1 MSKMP
6 PIVAA
11 PIPLPASST
20 SSNFA
25 AHLRDMYSGGSGM
38 GLGPNPAHPDLASQ
52 LSTLSALS
60 AQHRQLMELQQRYLN
75 ASRMNGG
82 GPPMPHPPNQG
93 PTILPP
99 SARLSTSPGSQ
110 GRPPGMIGG
119 SKPKVATPEV
129 VGKIESYK
137 RENPTIFAWEIREKL
152 IAEGVCT
159 NSTAPSVS
167 SINRILRNRAA
178 ERAAAEFARAA
189 GYAGMYSPYAS
200 IPSHYYSPALIS
212 QIAANSSNP
221 SQAAA
226 LLAASASVGGAVPP
240 SSMPMMHKDDIRRS
254 SPKMVEYDHKSEAG
268 SCSDDERPQFRRSR
282 TSFSP
287 DQLEHL
293 EKEFERSHYP
303 DLKTREALSA
313 KTTLS
318 EARIQV
324 WFSNRRA
331 KWRRHH
337 RMSLFRP
344 YEMGSS
350 LMNQDQKE
358 RRTPVPRAESPVGD
372 TSDPGSPAPSPP
384 HPLRPTPTTMSLTT
398 TTMNPT
404 HGLGSLH
411 QPLLTHPQSLGFDFI
426 RTKLLKARE
435 EAEKQAMA
443 AAFAANAALR
453 LTDTYEVKSA
463 NEPNK
468 EKEEE
473 DQEEE
478 EDEISV
484 EDD

>member
-318 EARIQV
+318 EARIQASQV
-324 WFSNRRA
+324 EKAPSNEPLPPLRNGL
-331 KWRRHH
+331 KPDEPGPEGKKDSSPEGGKPGGRH
-337 RMSLFRP
+337 FRP
-344 YEMGSS
+344 WISGTE
-350 LMNQDQKE
+350 
-358 RRTPVPRAESPVGD
+358 
-372 TSDPGSPAPSPP
+372 PSPP
-384 HPLRPTPTTMSLTT
+384 SPSH
-398 TTMNPT
+398 T
-404 HGLGSLH
+404 HNNV
-411 QPLLTHPQSLGFDFI
+411 I
-426 RTKLLKARE
+426 
-435 EAEKQAMA
+435 
-443 AAFAANAALR
+443 NNNN
-453 LTDTYEVKSA
+453 
-463 NEPNK
+463 NEPNPWTRK
-468 EKEEE
+468 SPPT
-473 DQEEE
+473 
-478 EDEISV
+478 SV
-484 EDD
+484 DPSAVARFRFHPYKAPQS

>member
-1 MSKMP
+1 MP

-152 IAEGVCT
+152 IAEGMSSLHDDWAFFVNSWVLIQHHKFLLIGIRYPSSLIGVCT

-324 WFSNRRA
+324 SPTTIDKTNLGIVWFSNRRA

-426 RTKLLKARE
+426 RTKLLKA
-435 EAEKQAMA
+435 
-443 AAFAANAALR
+443 
-453 LTDTYEVKSA
+453 
-463 NEPNK
+463 
-468 EKEEE
+468 
-473 DQEEE
+473 
-478 EDEISV
+478 
-484 EDD
+484 